1 MILLQRLTQNFKNTK
16 TMITLLAKRIGTGVN
31 LYDKENNL
39 KAIFPRRG
47 YRPTKATK
55 EVMVNCWKYKLEW
68 I

>member
-1 MILLQRLTQNFKNTK
+1 
-16 TMITLLAKRIGTGVN
+16 MITLLAKRIGTGVN

-39 KAIFPRRG
+39 KAIFPRQG

-55 EVMVNCWKYKLEW
+55 KVMVNCWKYKLEW

>member
-1 MILLQRLTQNFKNTK
+1 
-16 TMITLLAKRIGTGVN
+16 MITLLAKRIGTGVN

-39 KAIFPRRG
+39 KAIFPIRG

-55 EVMVNCWKYKLEW
+55 EVMVNCWRYKLEW

>member
-1 MILLQRLTQNFKNTK
+1 
-16 TMITLLAKRIGTGVN
+16 MITLLAKRIGTGVN

-55 EVMVNCWKYKLEW
+55 EVMVNCWKCELPTHARGDGMGFRSQHFD
-68 I
+68 